1 MVLFD
6 VIIRIGWSAA
16 CEGVYFTSSVLII
29 MRKYRIVN
37 IYMRKYRI
45 GDDMRIFD
53 RILEQCQEHKITG
66 KELGELLGL
75 KKSPMTDWKNGKAKP
90 TIEHIIKMC
99 EIFAVSSDYLIF
111 GENIKL
117 APEEK
122 RLLDAYRNA
131 DPGIQQATRKLL
143 DLPEPADQKSE
154 SKLSHSKIG

>member
-1 MVLFD
+1 
-6 VIIRIGWSAA
+6 
-16 CEGVYFTSSVLII
+16 
-29 MRKYRIVN
+29 
-37 IYMRKYRI
+37 
-45 GDDMRIFD
+45 MRIFE
-53 RILEQCQEHKITG
+53 RILEQCQEQKITG

-122 RLLDAYRNA
+122 QLLDAYKDA
-131 DPGIQQATRKLL
+131 APGIQQATRKLL
-143 DLPEPADQKSE
+143 DLPETADQKAE
-154 SKLSHSKIG
+154 SKLSQSKIG